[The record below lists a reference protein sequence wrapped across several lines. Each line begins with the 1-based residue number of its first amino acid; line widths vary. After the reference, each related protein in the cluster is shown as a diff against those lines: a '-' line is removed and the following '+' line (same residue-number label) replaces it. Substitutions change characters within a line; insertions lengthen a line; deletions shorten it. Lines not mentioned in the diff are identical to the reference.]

1 MIFDRKKKRSREKKL
16 HGGHV
21 WGLRVDKR
29 VSNGC
34 GKVAAFIGV
43 PIGMFVSY
51 MFISWLNA
59 NDHSLQ
65 DQESVRELARRI
77 RAVDEG
83 LRGIHPMHHKKR
95 SAIADEEMINLALPW
110 SLRGIDLQTR
120 LRIKALARNDQT
132 TMSQLI
138 NTMVSREWKERG
150 DEMAGPNLSRA
161 FGKDVRKIL
170 NYTAKRGR
178 YIGNRRA
185 HYEDNLED

>member
-1 MIFDRKKKRSREKKL
+1 MPFERLKERSREKKL

-43 PIGMFVSY
+43 PIGMFGSY

-59 NDHSLQ
+59 NDHILH
-65 DQESVRELARRI
+65 DQESVSELARRI

-95 SAIADEEMINLALPW
+95 SAIADEEMTNLALPW
-110 SLRGIDLQTR
+110 SLRGIDLETR
-120 LRIKALARNDQT
+120 IRIKALARNDQIT
-132 TMSQLI
+132 VSQLI
-138 NTMVSREWKERG
+138 DTMVSREWKKRG

-161 FGKDVRKIL
+161 FG
-170 NYTAKRGR
+170 
-178 YIGNRRA
+178 
-185 HYEDNLED
+185 